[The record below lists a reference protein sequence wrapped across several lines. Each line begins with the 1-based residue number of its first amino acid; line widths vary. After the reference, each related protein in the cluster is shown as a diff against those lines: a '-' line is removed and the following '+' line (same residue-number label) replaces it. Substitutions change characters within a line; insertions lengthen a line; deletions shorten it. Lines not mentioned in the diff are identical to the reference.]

1 MVAKRVTM
9 GRVGGP
15 YGIKGWVKLIS
26 FTEPLENIL
35 DFSRWEVRMGQQWV
49 TLEMDQGRPHGKGL
63 IAHFKGYDDPES
75 ARRLNDV
82 ELTIATE
89 ELPELESGDYYW
101 HQLTGLQVITL
112 SGHVLGRIVRMLETG
127 ANDVLVCEPTADSVD
142 DRERLIPWLPDHVV
156 REISLEQGRVVE
168 QGTGSEV
175 LMGPRHDATKA
186 LLNAAGR
193 DVLFELTTPET
204 A

>member
-1 MVAKRVTM
+1 MAAKRVTM

-35 DFSRWEVRMGQQWV
+35 DFSHWEIRSGQQWV

-63 IAHFKGYDDPES
+63 IAHFVGYDTPEE

-89 ELPELESGDYYW
+89 ALPELESGDYYW
-101 HQLTGLQVITL
+101 HQLTGLTVETS
-112 SGHVLGRIVRMLETG
+112 SGQVLGRVARLLETG
-127 ANDVLVCEPTADSVD
+127 ANDVLVVEPTADSVD
-142 DRERLIPWLPDHVV
+142 NRERLIPWLPDRVV
-156 REISLEQGRVVE
+156 REISLEQGRVVVDWE
-168 QGTGSEV
+168 PDY
-175 LMGPRHDATKA
+175 LA
-186 LLNAAGR
+186 
-193 DVLFELTTPET
+193 
-204 A
+204 